1 MPVVVNMV
9 VVIQTVTN
17 IHSNESS
24 VLSPILQSIA
34 VAEHIVMK
42 VISTLVYCC
51 VLCNA
56 ETMYATVGV

>member
-24 VLSPILQSIA
+24 VLSPVLQSIA
-34 VAEHIVMK
+34 VAGHIVLK
-42 VISTLVYCC
+42 VIPTLTPC
-51 VLCNA
+51 VLLCI
-56 ETMYATVGV
+56 V